1 MSKNLILLFN
11 SKNKIFPTVDLINL
25 ATIVNMKFYASIIDP
40 KFFKFKN
47 SNDGFNYII
56 KNFGK
61 KID

>member
-40 KFFKFKN
+40 EFFKFKN
-47 SNDGFNYII
+47 SNDSFNYII